1 MKILNKEDIDIGFD
15 LTSICTWEGTARIYD
30 TINKPEE
37 FMICSTNYCE
47 HDGDLNALINQI
59 LELKNKVVVINN
71 INVKIVDLEY
81 EVKNKQYSNDG
92 EFSVNVNV
100 KIKVKQYE

>member
-59 LELKNKVVVINN
+59 LELKNK
-71 INVKIVDLEY
+71 
-81 EVKNKQYSNDG
+81 QYSNDG